1 VPDDTEQL
9 TAVGQQIAAAAER
22 LAAAGVQ
29 SPQVDAEWLAAHVLG
44 TTRSGL
50 LLVDAFDP
58 DQLRR
63 FTDLVSDRADRI
75 PLQHLTGLAGFRY
88 LELAVGPGVFIP
100 RPETEMLA
108 QWAIDQ
114 ARTLENPVVVEL
126 CAGSAAI
133 SLSIVDECPAATVH
147 AVELSALAVA
157 WAQRNIDTY
166 GQGRVHLVTGDA
178 ADPLVLSDLDG
189 QVDVVVCNPP
199 YVPEDSAPPPEVADH
214 DPAMALWGGGADGLD
229 TVRKLVPRIHA
240 LLKPGGWVGIE
251 HADAQGRSV
260 PAILAAAG
268 GWTDITDNP
277 DLNHRPRFATGRRLM
292 RA

>member
-1 VPDDTEQL
+1 VLAGT
-9 TAVGQQIAAAAER
+9 ISAAAAR
-22 LAAAGVQ
+22 LAEAGVE

-44 TTRSGL
+44 TTRTGL
-50 LLVDAFDP
+50 ILAEDFDS
-58 DQLRR
+58 DQLKR
-63 FTDLVSDRADRI
+63 FDDLVEDRANRI

-108 QWAIDQ
+108 QWAIDRISPLD
-114 ARTLENPVVVEL
+114 APVVVEL

-133 SLSIVDECPAATVH
+133 SLSIVDECPAAVVH
-147 AVELSALAVA
+147 AVEMSPLAVA
-157 WAQRNIDTY
+157 WAQRNIDKY

-178 ADPLVLSDLDG
+178 TDPAVLSDVDG
-189 QVDVVVCNPP
+189 QADILVCNPP
-199 YVPEDSAPPPEVADH
+199 YVPDDSAPPPEVADH

-229 TVRKLVPRIHA
+229 TVRNLVPRMYA

-251 HADAQGRSV
+251 HADVQGDSV

-268 GWTDITDNP
+268 GWTDITDHC
-277 DLNHRPRFATGRRLM
+277 DLATRPRYTTARRV
-292 RA
+292 

>member
-1 VPDDTEQL
+1 MLSV
-9 TAVGQQIAAAAER
+9 AVQR
-22 LAAAGVQ
+22 LAEAGVD

-50 LLVDAFDP
+50 LLVEGFDS
-58 DQLRR
+58 DQQRH
-63 FTDLVSDRADRI
+63 FDDLVEDRANRI

-108 QWAIDQ
+108 QWAIDR
-114 ARTLENPVVVEL
+114 AGSLDSPVVVEL

-133 SLSIVDECPAATVH
+133 SLSIVDECAAAVVH
-147 AVELSALAVA
+147 AVEFSPLAVA
-157 WAQRNIDTY
+157 WAQRNIDKY
-166 GQGRVHLVTGDA
+166 GQNRVHLVSGDA
-178 ADPLVLSDLDG
+178 TDPAVLSDVDG
-189 QVDVVVCNPP
+189 QADLLVCNPP
-199 YVPEDSAPPPEVADH
+199 YVPDDSAPPPEVADH

-229 TVRKLVPRIHA
+229 TVRKLVPRMHA

-251 HADAQGRSV
+251 HADVQGESV

-268 GWTDITDNP
+268 GWTDISDHP
-277 DLNHRPRFATGRRLM
+277 DLSARPRYTTARR
-292 RA
+292 R